1 MKRVIAILLLAF
13 LAAGCAASRGEG
25 ITVGNG
31 LINTGASQA
40 ARDQVVRERTQAE
53 IANTTAQT
61 QADIEEQQKRT
72 EASIEQ
78 GRETGKVSRV
88 ALLALAMAAAI
99 ACLWI
104 GGGHALQR
112 ATPMASQGVKAL
124 ETALELRKAK
134 RLEVRLEIGPGGYS
148 GHLLAE
154 GYTHNELADLI
165 RQNPALDAPRLQ
177 QLQTRVGA
185 HGMRALA
192 DTGELETTL
201 ALLPNQ
207 AEGR

>member
-1 MKRVIAILLLAF
+1 MTL
-13 LAAGCAASRGEG
+13 
-25 ITVGNG
+25 NG
-31 LINTGASQA
+31 DGLNLGASQA

-53 IANTTAQT
+53 IANATAQA
-61 QADIEEQQKRT
+61 QADIEDQQKRT

-134 RLEVRLEIGPGGYS
+134 RLEVRLEIGPDGYS

-192 DTGELETTL
+192 DAGELETTL
-201 ALLPNQ
+201 ALLPGDNQ
-207 AEGR
+207 KERR

>member
-1 MKRVIAILLLAF
+1 MKRAIVILLLT
-13 LAAGCAASRGEG
+13 LLVPGCAARGEG
-25 ITVGNG
+25 VTLNGDGLTV
-31 LINTGASQA
+31 GASQA

-61 QADIEEQQKRT
+61 QADIEDQQKRT

-104 GGGHALQR
+104 GGGYALQR

-124 ETALELRKAK
+124 EMALELRKAK
-134 RLEVRLEIGPGGYS
+134 RLEVRLEIGPDGYS

-177 QLQTRVGA
+177 QLQARIGP
-185 HGMRALA
+185 HGMRSLA
-192 DTGELETTL
+192 DAGELETAL
-201 ALLPNQ
+201 ALLR
-207 AEGR
+207 ASED